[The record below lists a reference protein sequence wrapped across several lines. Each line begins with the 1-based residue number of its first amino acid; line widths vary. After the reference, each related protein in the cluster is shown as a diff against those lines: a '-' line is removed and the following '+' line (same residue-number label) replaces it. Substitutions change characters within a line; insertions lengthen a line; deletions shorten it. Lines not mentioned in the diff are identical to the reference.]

1 MKALYLIFLALI
13 LSSCSTL
20 KKSIIYPSVGG
31 LIIGAAGGHTLSDEE
46 KGHSKT
52 GNAAIYGGIGAL
64 VGAGLGYLLYKDHP
78 DNKKLQHALNIEDE
92 IKNMPK
98 ASEYPELKN
107 RKLNGYFKLP
117 IQSSGHIPSELMHK
131 LKSPTVKVY
140 EIPSKVIERD
150 GKQIVIEKTKGY
162 EYVLE

>member
-1 MKALYLIFLALI
+1 MKALYLISIALI

-31 LIIGAAGGHTLSDEE
+31 LIVGAAGGHALSDEE
-46 KGHSKT
+46 KGHSKG

-78 DNKKLQHALNIEDE
+78 ENKKLNHMISVEEELKSYQAQER
-92 IKNMPK
+92 
-98 ASEYPELKN
+98 EYPELRGK
-107 RKLNGYFKLP
+107 KLDGYFKLP
-117 IQSSGHIPSELMHK
+117 ISTKEIPKNLMDK
-131 LKSPTVKVY
+131 LKTPTVKVY
-140 EIPSKVIERD
+140 EIPSKVIEED